1 MNVPWLTTR
10 SGWWNRKLWAVVINI
25 AIAALAAASGFTVA
39 ACLSSAAAGFG
50 LRDLLDYK
58 DLLERRRKGRD
69 EPHERRA

>member
-25 AIAALAAASGFTVA
+25 AIAVLASVSGFTIA

-50 LRDLLDYK
+50 LRDLLDCE
-58 DLLERRRKGRD
+58 DLLDG
-69 EPHERRA
+69 PHQRRA